1 MKKCAYCR
9 QQVALTKEHI
19 WPKNLISRNEM
30 THAYNPKTEK
40 FHQSEP
46 VIRDVCERCNSIKLS
61 QLDNY
66 LAEEFERTFAK
77 IVQRGSG
84 VDFEYSYQQ
93 LLRVILKISYNAS
106 RASQSLKNTSTLAK
120 FATYILDGVHA
131 PRAMLRLQIVTPGRG
146 VDLSG
151 KELGE
156 VVPKLLRNAVIAYNG
171 RLGNR
176 FLIKLVAINSYWF
189 YLVVSHK
196 NEPHHIWREF
206 AEGLDGWP
214 IPLGVTLSATNRKL
228 VISREQT
235 TWFDPAGLFEGD
247 GSGRHADKATVE
259 V

>member
-1 MKKCAYCR
+1 
-9 QQVALTKEHI
+9 
-19 WPKNLISRNEM
+19 
-30 THAYNPKTEK
+30 
-40 FHQSEP
+40 
-46 VIRDVCERCNSIKLS
+46 
-61 QLDNY
+61 
-66 LAEEFERTFAK
+66 
-77 IVQRGSG
+77 
-84 VDFEYSYQQ
+84 
-93 LLRVILKISYNAS
+93 
-106 RASQSLKNTSTLAK
+106 
-120 FATYILDGVHA
+120 
-131 PRAMLRLQIVTPGRG
+131 MLRLQIVTPGRG